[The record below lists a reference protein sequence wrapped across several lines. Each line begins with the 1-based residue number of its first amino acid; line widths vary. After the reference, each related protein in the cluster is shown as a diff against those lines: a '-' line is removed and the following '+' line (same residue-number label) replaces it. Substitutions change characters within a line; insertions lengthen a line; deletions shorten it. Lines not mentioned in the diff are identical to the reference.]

1 MSNEIS
7 LKETERKVFKTAF
20 RDGLVDIGIGGFL
33 LVFAIGPFVTPYL
46 GDFWATIVIF
56 LPLWVILFPA
66 LWLIRKYVVT
76 PRVGIVKYG
85 PWRVSRMM
93 RFNVLI
99 LIILVFS
106 LILGVLSAVEFD
118 TVPGWIHAARFS
130 LIFLL
135 VFSVAGYFLDFAR
148 LYIYGMLIALAP
160 MIGELLYQ
168 NLKVPHHGFPVTFG
182 LASGLITLTGV
193 ILFVRFLR
201 DHPLQPGQAESMEWI
216 E

>member
-1 MSNEIS
+1 
-7 LKETERKVFKTAF
+7 
-20 RDGLVDIGIGGFL
+20 
-33 LVFAIGPFVTPYL
+33 
-46 GDFWATIVIF
+46 
-56 LPLWVILFPA
+56 
-66 LWLIRKYVVT
+66 VVT
-76 PRVGIVKYG
+76 PRVGSVKYG
-85 PWRVSRMM
+85 PWRVERIV
-93 RFNVLI
+93 RFNVVI

-106 LILGVLSAVEFD
+106 LILGILSAVEFD
-118 TVPGWIHAARFS
+118 AVPGWMHTARFS
-130 LIFLL
+130 LVFLL

-148 LYIYGMLIALAP
+148 LYIYGTLIALAP

>member
-7 LKETERKVFKTAF
+7 LKDTERKVFKTAF
-20 RDGLVDIGIGGFL
+20 QDGLLDIAIGGFL
-33 LVFAIGPFVTPYL
+33 MVFALSPYVTPYL
-46 GDFWATIVIF
+46 GDLWGSVVMF
-56 LPLWVILFPA
+56 LPLWVVLFPA

-76 PRVGIVKYG
+76 PRVGSVKYG

-93 RFNVLI
+93 RFNVII
-99 LIILVFS
+99 LIVLVFS
-106 LILGVLSAVEFD
+106 GILGILSAVEFD
-118 TVPGWIHAARFS
+118 AVPGWMHTARFS
-130 LIFLL
+130 LVFLL
-135 VFSVAGYFLDFAR
+135 AFSVAGYFLDFSR
-148 LYIYGMLIALAP
+148 LYIYGTMIALAP
-160 MIGELLYQ
+160 LIGELLYQ

-201 DHPLQPGQAESMEWI
+201 DHPLQPGQAESMELS